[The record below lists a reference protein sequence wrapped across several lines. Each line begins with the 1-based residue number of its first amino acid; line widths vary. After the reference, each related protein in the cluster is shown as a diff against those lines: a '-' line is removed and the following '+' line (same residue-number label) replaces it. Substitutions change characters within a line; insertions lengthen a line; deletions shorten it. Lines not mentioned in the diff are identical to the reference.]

1 MNAPTQVP
9 PDHVVDS
16 VAYDTSDKP
25 YRGYSVRAS
34 YLKAPNEQDA
44 WIEVSR
50 ADALVKSFYYP
61 AYRIYNIA
69 AHFSEMVDNEID
81 ESESC
86 NGNERCPHGINRVHV
101 MCTDC
106 DGAERGLR

>member
-1 MNAPTQVP
+1 MDAPRTP
-9 PDHVVDS
+9 EHVVSS

-34 YLKAPNEQDA
+34 YLEAPNDQDA
-44 WIEVSR
+44 LIEVFKDG
-50 ADALVKSFYYP
+50 AVAKSFYYP

-69 AHFSEMVDNEID
+69 AHFSELVDNEIE

-86 NGNERCPHGINRVHV
+86 AGSKQCTHGVDRTHV

-106 DGAERGLR
+106 DGTERGLR